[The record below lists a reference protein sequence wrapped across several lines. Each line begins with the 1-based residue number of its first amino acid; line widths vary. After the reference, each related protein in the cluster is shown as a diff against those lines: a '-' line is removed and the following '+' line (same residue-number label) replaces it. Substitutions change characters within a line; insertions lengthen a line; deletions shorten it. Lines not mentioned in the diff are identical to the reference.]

1 MHTNARLYRFYFKI
15 SEETMGEVLLRVQP
29 AIVLSKMEDPISVQ
43 ITHLKNF
50 LLGEVLRTAS
60 RSEGVF
66 VWDL

>member
-43 ITHLKNF
+43 ITHLKKF
-50 LLGEVLRTAS
+50 SVG
-60 RSEGVF
+60 RSLENSK
-66 VWDL
+66 